1 VAATIL
7 CDDPRIV
14 NQERVLKIVVR
25 NREEMDRNFR
35 DFADAASHQSGL
47 RDQSFRLTA
56 YLVPAIIT
64 PTMGIGANDS
74 LVVPD
79 TWRPT
84 MNIQQSNETC
94 LTNLR
99 DISTCP
105 LSFY

>member
-1 VAATIL
+1 
-7 CDDPRIV
+7 
-14 NQERVLKIVVR
+14 
-25 NREEMDRNFR
+25 
-35 DFADAASHQSGL
+35 
-47 RDQSFRLTA
+47 LTA

-64 PTMGIGANDS
+64 ATMGIGVNDS

-79 TWRPT
+79 TWRPI